1 MVDENSSEITS
12 QSELQFKLT
21 QFAMDNACFEIYW
34 LGSNARIY
42 YANNHACETL
52 GYTKEEILQ
61 LSISDIDPNYPIEKW
76 GEHWQDLKHDK
87 TQSFETLH
95 KRKDG
100 VIFPVEV
107 VANYVCVEGHEY
119 NVGFAKDITER
130 KRVAQALYEE
140 EEFFRMIS
148 ENVEDYIAVIDLEG
162 RRLYNN
168 PSYSKLFG
176 NAQAL
181 KGTDSFAE
189 IHPGDRERVKQL
201 FKKTVQT
208 GIGHRAE
215 FRFLLEDGSI
225 HYMESIG
232 RLIKNN
238 VGEALH
244 VIVVSRDI
252 TDRKQAEDIIHDLA
266 FHDSLTKLPNRR
278 LLSDRLKQTMAS
290 SKRSGLY
297 CALMFIDLDNFKP
310 LNDEHG
316 HGAGDILL
324 IEAASRL
331 KNCVRDM
338 DTVARFGGDEFVV
351 MLIEL
356 NEDRAKSA
364 TQAALVAEKVRAALA
379 EPYRIPIDNEGK
391 EEIVIKHNCTS
402 SIGVVLF
409 INHDG
414 SEDDIIIW
422 ADKAMYQ
429 AKEAGRN
436 QIQFYDAKS

>member
-1 MVDENSSEITS
+1 MLDECT
-12 QSELQFKLT
+12 SELTDPSALQLKLM
-21 QFAMDNACFEIYW
+21 QFAMDHASVEIYW
-34 LGSNARIY
+34 LGRDARIY

-52 GYTKEEILQ
+52 GYTREELLQ
-61 LSISDIDPNYPIEKW
+61 LSLPDIDPNYPVEKW
-76 GEHWQDLKHDK
+76 DEHWQRLKHDK

-100 VIFPVEV
+100 VVFPVEV

-119 NVGFAKDITER
+119 NVGFARDITER
-130 KRVAQALYEE
+130 KRVEEALHEE

-168 PSYSKLFG
+168 PSYSRLFG
-176 NAQAL
+176 NAQAM
-181 KGTDSFAE
+181 KGTGSFTE

-201 FKKTVQT
+201 FKKTIQT
-208 GIGHRAE
+208 GIGHRTE
-215 FRFLLEDGSI
+215 FRFVLENGSI

-232 RLIKNN
+232 RLIKNSL
-238 VGEALH
+238 GEPLH

-252 TDRKQAEDIIHDLA
+252 TDRKQAEDLIYDLA

-278 LLSDRLKQTMAS
+278 LLSDRLRQTMAA

-297 CALMFIDLDNFKP
+297 GALMFIDLDNFKP

-324 IEAASRL
+324 IEAASRMRS
-331 KNCVRDM
+331 CVREI

-356 NEDRAKSA
+356 DRDKAKSA
-364 TQAALVAEKVRAALA
+364 KQAAIVAEKVRAALA
-379 EPYRIPIDNEGK
+379 EPYLIPIHREGK
-391 EEIVIKHNCTS
+391 AETTIQHKCTS
-402 SIGVVLF
+402 SIGIALF
-409 INHDG
+409 INDEG
-414 SEDDIIIW
+414 SEEEIIIW

-436 QIQFYDAKS
+436 QIQFYDAKA

>member
-1 MVDENSSEITS
+1 MVDEHTSEMTNQS
-12 QSELQFKLT
+12 QLQLKLT
-21 QFAMDNACFEIYW
+21 QFAMDNACIEIYW

-42 YANNHACETL
+42 YANNQACKTL
-52 GYTKEEILQ
+52 GYTREELLQ
-61 LSISDIDPNYPIEKW
+61 LSLSDIDPNYPIEKW
-76 GEHWQDLKHDK
+76 EEHWQGLKHDK

-100 VIFPVEV
+100 VVFPVEV

-119 NVGFAKDITER
+119 NVGFAKDITGR
-130 KRVAQALYEE
+130 KRAEEALHEE

-148 ENVEDYIAVIDLEG
+148 ENVEDYIAVIDLAG

-168 PSYSKLFG
+168 PSYSRLFG
-176 NAQAL
+176 NAQAM

-208 GIGHRAE
+208 GIGHRTE

-232 RLIKNN
+232 RLIKNSL
-238 VGEALH
+238 GEALH

-331 KNCVRDM
+331 TNCVRDM

-356 NEDRAKSA
+356 DGDKAKSA

-379 EPYRIPIDNEGK
+379 EPYLIQIHPEGK
-391 EEIVIKHNCTS
+391 AETVIQHNCTS

-409 INHDG
+409 INHED
-414 SEDDIIIW
+414 SEEEVIIL